1 MGYSIAE
8 RKLDDGYTQV
18 IVTTDEGNVAVNSY
32 FYDSDR
38 DYTVE
43 GTIKEALDKD

>member
-8 RKLDDGYTQV
+8 RELEDGYRQV

-32 FYDSDR
+32 YYDSDR
-38 DYTVE
+38 DHTVE
-43 GTIKEALDKD
+43 ETIKEALDKD